1 MFDLTLS
8 EEEDGP
14 LYMRLYRHF
23 RRMIADGTLREGAKL
38 PSVRAARQQLQVSK
52 TTVESAYQLLL
63 AEGCVYSKPKSG
75 YVVVGAAG
83 AAGAGRATR
92 TRTGTMRRQMAAA
105 SAPAATESEAKP
117 AVDFHLLH
125 VDPDSFPAKAW
136 RSALGEATT
145 RYRAVLHEYGDP
157 QGERALREHVAHY
170 LQQSRGVSCE
180 PERIVIG
187 TGFSYSLF
195 LIKQLLGGAGRVA
208 FEQSSFAQVG
218 SIFRQHGFIPVPVS
232 LFDETGAAP
241 AAQPHTQPLQAVYV
255 TPSHRPAGKPLTNDR
270 KERLLGW
277 AAANGLSVIEDDY
290 DGEFRHD
297 GKPVPALQAA
307 DRHGIVIYAG
317 TFSKAFT
324 PALRMNYMVL
334 PQRLA
339 CRLANVEALL
349 SCPSRMDQLAMSV
362 FMERGH
368 WYRHLKR
375 IRKRYKAKR
384 DKLCRLI
391 ERELSPFVR
400 VDAGSTG
407 LQLELTAAAD
417 PGAERL
423 IALARQAGV
432 RVYGA
437 QHEAGERDGRTRVYM
452 GFGSV
457 TDEEMERGVRLL
469 RGAWLERE
477 RP

>member
-1 MFDLTLS
+1 MFDVTLS
-8 EEEDGP
+8 ALSEQEAGP

-23 RRMIADGTLREGAKL
+23 RRMMADGALPEGARL
-38 PSVRAARQQLQVSK
+38 PSVRAAQQQLQVSK

-63 AEGCVYSKPKSG
+63 AEGCIYSKPKSG
-75 YVVVGAAG
+75 FVVVGAAG
-83 AAGAGRATR
+83 AGEATAPE
-92 TRTGTMRRQMAAA
+92 TGTKRRLTAAA
-105 SAPAATESEAKP
+105 SASTAAPAEERMI
-117 AVDFHLLH
+117 DFHLLH

-145 RYRAVLHEYGDP
+145 RYRALLHEYGDP

-170 LQQSRGVSCE
+170 LQQSRGVRCE
-180 PERIVIG
+180 PERIVVG

-195 LIKQLLGGAGRVA
+195 LIKQLLGGAGRVS
-208 FEQSSFAQVG
+208 FEQTSFAQVG
-218 SIFRQHGFIPVPVS
+218 SIFRQHGFDPVPVA
-232 LFDETGAAP
+232 LFDDAGL
-241 AAQPHTQPLQAVYV
+241 AQDQEEPSLQAVYV
-255 TPSHRPAGKPLTNDR
+255 TPSHRQAGKPLTNDR

-277 AAANGLSVIEDDY
+277 AAANGLYVIEDDY
-290 DGEFRHD
+290 DGEFRYG

-307 DRHGIVIYAG
+307 DRHGAVIYVG

-334 PQRLA
+334 PPRLA
-339 CRLANVEALL
+339 GRLDTVESLL
-349 SCPSRMDQLAMSV
+349 SCPSRMDQLAMGV

-375 IRKRYKAKR
+375 IRKRYRAKR
-384 DKLCRLI
+384 DLLCRLI

-400 VDAGSTG
+400 VDAGSSG
-407 LQLELTAAAD
+407 LQVELAAAAEL
-417 PGAERL
+417 GGGERL

-437 QHEAGERDGRTRVYM
+437 QHEEGSRDGGTRLYA

-457 TDEEMERGVRLL
+457 TEEEMERGVRLL
-469 RGAWLERE
+469 RKAWLETGHA
-477 RP
+477 